1 MRKKTQTKPT
11 GKRYQSVA
19 DLPCSVL
26 PQPMNVAG
34 KCSSTSGQKLPLIKI
49 KKIKDVAYSQMDL
62 EMEDEAFDVLA
73 EYGRKIATDKDFFQI
88 GFLAA
93 LKASLPFMEKRKK

>member
-19 DLPCSVL
+19 DL
-26 PQPMNVAG
+26 VAG